1 MRDVRSRLASSPHN
15 SALAELPQ
23 KELKAALSRLPEL
36 LRGAI
41 RRLRL
46 RNWKGR
52 PVRESEVEAFRV
64 ELGFSRDPNALVLYR
79 NY

>member
-1 MRDVRSRLASSPHN
+1 
-15 SALAELPQ
+15 LAELPRKKL
-23 KELKAALSRLPEL
+23 KEALSRLPEL

-46 RNWKGR
+46 RTWNGR
-52 PVRESEVEAFRV
+52 PVRESEVEAFLV
-64 ELGFSRDPNALVLYR
+64 ELGFSRDPNALVLYH